1 MCGAVTRLQRKF
13 LALTLAIA
21 AAAPVAAQPGFSWQL
36 SGFLQQSE
44 IGRDIE
50 SDSAA
55 VTATRFFA
63 PVTADGP
70 LALSPFLARSSRV
83 TIGVDGDE
91 QRQTVVRSFGFPI
104 GMTTVFTP
112 TRERDGYTIG
122 GRKVWRDSGWFL
134 GGSYE
139 GGDTELLSGLA
150 APPTLG
156 EIEGYGIAVGKYLAA
171 ATSLELGLRTNDITT
186 SFGTST
192 ICSFLS
198 CILETTLKTDEA
210 ALSTLHVGSAGALTY
225 SISGAI
231 VARESEIAYEQ
242 GPPPVSNPAPF
253 TIGGVAALPPAG
265 AVINVITPGPVSL
278 SLLAADQVPIDRHYS
293 YSVGGELFPTPRLGV
308 GLGYIRWDGE
318 PLLDDGYNVS
328 TSWFFHER
336 VAVRFAYARTTRDDV
351 GVDFRNDDLLSVTF
365 LGRL

>member
-1 MCGAVTRLQRKF
+1 MSSICKRSFAF
-13 LALTLAIA
+13 AALTVIA
-21 AAAPVAAQPGFSWQL
+21 AASAPVAAQPGFSWQL
-36 SGFLQQSE
+36 SGFIQQSE

-50 SDSAA
+50 ADSAA

-63 PVTADGP
+63 PVTSDGP
-70 LALSPFLARSSRV
+70 LALGPFLARSSRV

-91 QRQTVVRSFGFPI
+91 QRQTVVRTFGFPL
-104 GMTTVFTP
+104 GTTTVFTP

-122 GRKVWRDSGWFL
+122 GRKVWRDSGWFI

-150 APPTLG
+150 GPPTLG
-156 EIEGYGIAVGKYLAA
+156 EIDGYGIVAGKYLAA
-171 ATSLELGLRTNDITT
+171 ATSLELGLRTNDITS
-186 SFGTST
+186 SFGASA
-192 ICSFLS
+192 ICSFVQ
-198 CILETTLKTDEA
+198 CILGSTLTTDEA
-210 ALSTLHVGSAGALTY
+210 ALSTLHVGSAGALGY

-231 VARESEIAYEQ
+231 VARESEIAYDTA
-242 GPPPVSNPAPF
+242 PPPVPVSPPFNFPAA
-253 TIGGVAALPPAG
+253 GALPPGGVVVNPIG
-265 AVINVITPGPVSL
+265 AFPVSVL
-278 SLLAADQVPIDRHYS
+278 NVDLLPVDRHYS
-293 YSVGGELFPTPRLGV
+293 YSVGGELFPTRRLGV
-308 GLGYIRWDGE
+308 GLGYVRWDGE

-351 GVDFRNDDLLSVTF
+351 GVDFRNDDFLSVTF